1 MYSPLFFLF
10 LRHTQSDTTTTMLTS
25 NNNDIWFK
33 IAVIIVPILGVI
45 IVALLIILAIKML
58 KSDGMDSHLK
68 SSIDNLGQQYKVG
81 AGGYGV
87 NALHV
92 EEGLIGA
99 DNETHV
105 SLLCQSSN
113 VCDMKNENLAVR
125 NHLLSLENTLLPNS
139 YQDSNIKLL
148 NTEEGV
154 LNNIYRKNFK
164 APPMANGATV
174 TQNISNEAKN
184 GDKFYDKELLNP
196 VVVNWKSN
204 IRNKIN
210 VNFNDN
216 NNERQD
222 EQDH

>member
-1 MYSPLFFLF
+1 
-10 LRHTQSDTTTTMLTS
+10 MLTS
-25 NNNDIWFK
+25 NNNDVWSL
-33 IAVIIVPILGVI
+33 IIVPILGVI

-58 KSDGMDSHLK
+58 KSDGMDSQLNP
-68 SSIDNLGQQYKVG
+68 SIDNLGHQYKVAG

-87 NALHV
+87 NAMHV
-92 EEGLIGA
+92 EEGLTGA

-105 SLLCQSSN
+105 SLLCGHNQPSN
-113 VCDMKNENLAVR
+113 VCDKKNENLAVR
-125 NHLLSLENTLLPNS
+125 NHLLSLEYTLLPNS

-154 LNNIYRKNFK
+154 LNNIYSKNFK
-164 APPMANGATV
+164 APPIAGATAK
-174 TQNISNEAKN
+174 QNISNEVKN
-184 GDKFYDKELLNP
+184 GDKIYDKELLNP

-216 NNERQD
+216 NNDHHQ
-222 EQDH
+222 EQEH

>member
-1 MYSPLFFLF
+1 
-10 LRHTQSDTTTTMLTS
+10 MLTS
-25 NNNDIWFK
+25 NHNDIWFK

-45 IVALLIILAIKML
+45 IVALLIILAINML
-58 KSDGMDSHLK
+58 KSDGMESQLK
-68 SSIDNLGQQYKVG
+68 ASIDNLGQQYKVG

-87 NALHV
+87 NAMHV
-92 EEGLIGA
+92 EEGLTGA

-105 SLLCQSSN
+105 SLLCQAPSN
-113 VCDMKNENLAVR
+113 VCDKKNENLAVR
-125 NHLLSLENTLLPNS
+125 NHLLSLEYTLLPNS

-164 APPMANGATV
+164 APPTTGGATV
-174 TQNISNEAKN
+174 TQNISNEVKN

-216 NNERQD
+216 NNEHQED
-222 EQDH
+222 QAEHQ